1 MPLFEGGFHFYSQ
14 LFLSFFSHKN
24 CQHCLT
30 LPGKESIKNPSC
42 DENLV
47 EGGGGEE
54 AGQVRTEVWYVVSGV
69 VEVRE

>member
-1 MPLFEGGFHFYSQ
+1 MDFIFTHSSSSSFLLPQKLRTLFDFA
-14 LFLSFFSHKN
+14 
-24 CQHCLT
+24 
-30 LPGKESIKNPSC
+30 GKESIKNPSC

-47 EGGGGEE
+47 EGGGEE